1 MIHDIDLL
9 LWLTKSEIVAI
20 QATGVAVLTDTPDI
34 CNARLTFANGCVAN
48 LTASRI
54 SAKPM
59 RKLRIFQKDT
69 YISLDLGAGAIE
81 MFRLVDKQ
89 ILMETPAVE
98 PVNAIAEEQR
108 SFIESMTSGV
118 PAAVTLREGAE
129 AVRIAEQIEALL

>member
-1 MIHDIDLL
+1 
-9 LWLTKSEIVAI
+9 
-20 QATGVAVLTDTPDI
+20 
-34 CNARLTFANGCVAN
+34 
-48 LTASRI
+48 
-54 SAKPM
+54 
-59 RKLRIFQKDT
+59 
-69 YISLDLGAGAIE
+69 